1 MNKANPACS
10 PEDLQNLFRPTSF
23 GLLRTQVAQIPI
35 LRLKTPLLYLVGSLI
50 LFGSPVASAQ
60 VGFQNGTFDSPAIP
74 SHVSVGNLWVP
85 GDTSITGWTS
95 ALGYNGTYT
104 GSVGYFAERSQ
115 DPGGHSVELGYY
127 NGVNAIEQT
136 FGIAP
141 NQSYLVSFWLATDCC
156 NGPPAVLRVSAGGA
170 SADYQA
176 PPPTGDWFAMGWQQH
191 SFMFTSDNTASTTLW
206 FGNVSGIVAID
217 AITVSPVPEPSA
229 WAVFGLGA
237 LALLMARRRGN
248 GTAQRSGGLL

>member
-1 MNKANPACS
+1 MQPRGSPKSIQTDIIRLAAHASGSNPNPSSENTATISCWKFDS
-10 PEDLQNLFRPTSF
+10 VRFARGLCPSRIPERH
-23 GLLRTQVAQIPI
+23 
-35 LRLKTPLLYLVGSLI
+35 LRLTGNPQPRECWKSL
-50 LFGSPVASAQ
+50 GARR
-60 VGFQNGTFDSPAIP
+60 
-74 SHVSVGNLWVP
+74 
-85 GDTSITGWTS
+85 TSITGWTS

-141 NQSYLVSFWLATDCC
+141 NQPYLVSFWLATDCC

-217 AITVSPVPEPSA
+217 AITVSPVPEPST

-248 GTAQRSGGLL
+248 GTAPRSGGLL